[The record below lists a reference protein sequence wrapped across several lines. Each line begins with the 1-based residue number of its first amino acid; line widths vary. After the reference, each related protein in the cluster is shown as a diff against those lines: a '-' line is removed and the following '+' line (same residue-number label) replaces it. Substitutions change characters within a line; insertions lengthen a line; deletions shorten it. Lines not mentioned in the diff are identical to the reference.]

1 MEFQLEQPLWLL
13 LLPLAAVGLL
23 LFWRSRTDIP
33 LLEKRLILSIRT
45 LILLLIVLALAGLQ
59 VLIPINGVS
68 TVFIADQSD
77 SLKNQE
83 EAIQDAIESATN
95 EMKIDDKYGVISTA
109 HTSVIERPLKE
120 KTDAGIEFRSELDTF
135 STDLSSGLRLGAS
148 LIPSY
153 TSGRVVLLSDGNEN
167 MGDAIEQAAYIKQ
180 EGITVDVFPVEPVY
194 GEDVALSLFEMP
206 DTQFQGETAKIT
218 IELESNIQT
227 ESRIRIFENDKPII
241 DSSTAIEPGKNRFTF
256 QHRAVEEGFRQ
267 YRAEVITAGD
277 TISENNE
284 AFAFTNVSGEPKV
297 LIVENTAGEGRNLT
311 ESLTASG
318 LMGDVISTEMLPT
331 VLSSYIGYQSI
342 VFVNVPATKVT
353 GQQMDLIHS
362 AVKDFGTG
370 FVMAGG
376 EDSFGLGGY
385 FKTPIEKLLPV
396 DMELKGKKEMP
407 SLGMV
412 IVLDRSGSMAGYK
425 IQLAKEAAIR
435 SAELLR
441 EKDTLGFIAFDD
453 RPWQIIDTEP
463 IKDREKAIEQING
476 LTAGGGTNIFP
487 SLELA
492 YEQLTPLELQRKHII
507 LLTDGQS
514 ATSPDYLTTIGDG
527 KANNITLSTVAIGD
541 GSDRV
546 LLEELADE
554 GGGRF
559 YDAVDSSTI
568 PSILS
573 RETVLTT
580 RTYIEDDPFYPVPV
594 EGNGLEELFSAGIP
608 QMNTYVATTLK
619 GRADSLLL
627 SEKEDPVLARWQYGI
642 GRTASWTSDIPGEW
656 SADWPLWTGWPD
668 MWNQLITWSFPNYQN
683 TAFEVHQAQIG
694 SEMNVTIS
702 QPDFQAVPLNAVLVN
717 NKGEE
722 TPSFFRTTG
731 PGEYEMT
738 FPSEPGTYFLQLNED
753 TGEASTGLFRTG
765 ISVPYSSEYKLMEAN
780 LVNLEKIAE
789 AGGGEVLS
797 STEGLYK
804 DNLLKSYNKAS
815 VHLWLIFAAFFLLF
829 LEIALRR
836 FGLAGPAA
844 KLAQKK
850 TRKQEE
856 KQQSKQGKVEHF
868 KKLQTSSSKK
878 KETPKWQNSK
888 PPETQTVKD
897 TMEPA
902 PKREKP
908 KPSQDVDRSETMN
921 RLIEAKKKRKR

>member
-1 MEFQLEQPLWLL
+1 MELQLDQPLWLL
-13 LLPLAAVGLL
+13 LLPAAAVGLF
-23 LFWRSRTDIP
+23 LFWKSRTGIP
-33 LLEKRLILSIRT
+33 LLEKRLILTIRS
-45 LILLLIVLALAGLQ
+45 LIVLLVVLALAGLQ
-59 VLIPINGVS
+59 VLIPVSGIS
-68 TVFIADQSD
+68 TVFVADQSD

-83 EAIQDAIESATN
+83 EAIRSAIDEAAK
-95 EMKIDDKYGVISTA
+95 EIKADDKYGVISTGT
-109 HTSVIERPLKE
+109 TSVVERPLKE
-120 KTDAGIEFRSELDTF
+120 KTDAGIQFRSELDTF
-135 STDLSSGLRLGAS
+135 STDLSSGLRLGGN

-167 MGDAIEQAAYIKQ
+167 GGDAAEQAAYLKQ
-180 EGITVDVFPVEPVY
+180 QGLTVDVFPVEPVF
-194 GEDVALSLFEMP
+194 GEDTAISSLELP
-206 DTQFQGETAKIT
+206 DTQFLGETAKIE
-218 IELESNIQT
+218 IELESNIAS
-227 ESRIRIFENDKPII
+227 ESRIRIFENDKPVI
-241 DSSTAIEPGKNRFTF
+241 DSGVSIQPGKNHFAF
-256 QHRAVEEGFRQ
+256 QHKASEEGFRQ
-267 YRAEVITAGD
+267 YRAEVITGGD

-284 AFAFTNVSGEPKV
+284 AFAFTTVAGEPKV
-297 LIVENTAGEGRNLT
+297 LVVENTAGEGSNLT
-311 ESLTASG
+311 ESLLASG
-318 LMGDVISTEMLPT
+318 LRVDVISPEMLPT
-331 VLSSYIGYQSI
+331 VLSGYVQYQSI
-342 VFVNVPATKVT
+342 AFVNVPATKVT
-353 GQQMDLIHS
+353 GQQMELIHS

-396 DMELKGKKEMP
+396 NMELKGKKELP

-425 IQLAKEAAIR
+425 LQLAKEAATR

-453 RPWQIIDTEP
+453 RPWQIIETKP
-463 IKDREKAIEQING
+463 IGDKDKAVEQING

-514 ATSPDYLTTIGDG
+514 ATSPDYLTTIGEG
-527 KANNITLSTVAIGD
+527 KSNNITLSTVAIGD

-546 LLEELADE
+546 LLEELAEE

-580 RTYIEDDPFYPVPV
+580 RTYIEDDPFYPIPV
-594 EGNGLEELFSAGIP
+594 GGSGLDDLFNAGIP

-619 GRADSLLL
+619 GRADSVLL
-627 SEKEDPVLARWQYGI
+627 SEKDDPVLARWQYGI

-656 SADWPLWTGWPD
+656 SGDWPIWERWPD
-668 MWNQLITWSFPNYQN
+668 LWNQLVTWTLPNYQN
-683 TAFEVHQAQIG
+683 TAFEVSQTLNG
-694 SEMNVTIS
+694 NGMNVSIS
-702 QPDFQAVPLNAVLVN
+702 QPDFQAVPMDAVLVN

-722 TPSFFRTTG
+722 TASSFRTTG

-738 FPSEPGTYFLQLNED
+738 FAAQPGTYILQLIEEN
-753 TGEASTGLFRTG
+753 GEEGNGVFRTG
-765 ISVPYSSEYKLMEAN
+765 ISVPYSSEYRLMEAN
-780 LVNLEKIAE
+780 LANLERIAE

-797 STEGLYK
+797 SSESLFK
-804 DNLLKSYNKAS
+804 DNLPKSFTKS
-815 VHLWLIFAAFFLLF
+815 SIHQWLVLTAFFLLF

-844 KLAQKK
+844 AFAKK
-850 TRKQEE
+850 KEKRQEE
-856 KQQSKQGKVEHF
+856 KQQNQKVKMEHF
-868 KKLQTSSSKK
+868 KKLQTSASKK
-878 KETPKWQNSK
+878 KEPPKRVEPKPAKSQTKTLEKELPPKRVQAK
-888 PPETQTVKD
+888 PPQE
-897 TMEPA
+897 A
-902 PKREKP
+902 N
-908 KPSQDVDRSETMN
+908 RSETMN
-921 RLIEAKKKRKR
+921 RLIEAKKKKKR